1 MFKFFIK
8 IFLLKILIKIY
19 LLKKIQ
25 TGSISEYKYFPDIPG
40 FQLKSIKFF
49 KKLFNFWSVE
59 TSVVGFDLFHQN
71 KKGNVANYTFT
82 ECFQPYFSHLKNTI
96 FILSFILKEN
106 FNWNLHR
113 MIQNSEKNM
122 FTTEFS
128 VKFQKLYNYDFSNC
142 TSFAFD
148 DYKMKYVVFN

>member
-8 IFLLKILIKIY
+8 IFLLKILMKNYLLKFLIKIY

-40 FQLKSIKFF
+40 FQLKSIKFYF
-49 KKLFNFWSVE
+49 KLFNFWSVE
-59 TSVVGFDLFHQN
+59 NSVVGFDLFHQN
-71 KKGNVANYTFT
+71 KKGNVANCTFIK
-82 ECFQPYFSHLKNTI
+82 CFQPYFSHLKNTI

-113 MIQNSEKNM
+113 MIQNSEKTCLPLNL
-122 FTTEFS
+122 
-128 VKFQKLYNYDFSNC
+128 V
-142 TSFAFD
+142 
-148 DYKMKYVVFN
+148 